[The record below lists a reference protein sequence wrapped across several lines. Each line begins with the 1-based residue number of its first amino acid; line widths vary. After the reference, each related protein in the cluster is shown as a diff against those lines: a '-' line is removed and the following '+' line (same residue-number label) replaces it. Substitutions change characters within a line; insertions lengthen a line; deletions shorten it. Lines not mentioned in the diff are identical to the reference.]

1 MSGFLRLVGIL
12 NAAIWFG
19 AAIFF
24 TAAVAPAIF
33 SSDMKQVFGEGAFPY
48 YSGAVALVVLK
59 RYFVLQQVCGAI
71 ALLHLFA
78 ERLYLGRS
86 WNRFL
91 LGLLVAVFGLGLIGG
106 FWLQPRMVELRHAM
120 YYGATQE
127 QKENARRAF
136 GAWHGISQGANLI
149 ILAGLLVYLMRVT
162 KPPESARYGTLYQI
176 P

>member
-1 MSGFLRLVGIL
+1 M

-24 TAAVAPAIF
+24 TVAVGPAIF
-33 SSDMKQVFGEGAFPY
+33 SPEMKQVFGEGAFPY

-59 RYFVLQQVCGAI
+59 RYFILQQICGAI

-78 ERLYLGRS
+78 ERLYLGRPWS
-86 WNRFL
+86 RFI
-91 LGLLVAVFGLGLIGG
+91 LGLLLVIFGLGLIGG
-106 FWLQPRMVELRHAM
+106 FLLQPKMRELRHTM

-127 QKENARRAF
+127 QKETAHRAF
-136 GAWHGISQGANLI
+136 AGLHGISQGANLI
-149 ILAGLLVYLMRVT
+149 ILAGLLVYLLRVS

>member
-1 MSGFLRLVGIL
+1 MGIL
-12 NAAIWFG
+12 NAAIWLG

-24 TAAVAPAIF
+24 TVAVGPAIF
-33 SSDMKQVFGEGAFPY
+33 SPEMKQVFGEGAFPY

-59 RYFVLQQVCGAI
+59 RYFILQNLCGAI

-78 ERLYLGRS
+78 ERLYLGRQWS
-86 WNRFL
+86 RFI
-91 LGLLVAVFGLGLIGG
+91 LGLLLVMFGLGLIGG
-106 FWLQPRMVELRHAM
+106 FVVQPKMRELRHSM

-127 QKENARRAF
+127 QKEAAHRAF
-136 GAWHGISQGANLI
+136 GAWHGTSQGANLI
-149 ILAGLLVYLMRVT
+149 ILAGLLIYLVRVT